1 MPEIP
6 SDKIAR
12 RIVDAK
18 GYFYHFS
25 VKRTLKL
32 EAIKKPEKKYGN
44 RAAKSTH
51 GKNALRKKCVF
62 AIFISLNIQLDV
74 MGNLKVFSGRSNRPL
89 AEKIVRELG
98 TVLGQCEIKT
108 FSDGEIWVKYTE
120 NIRGSDVYI
129 VQSTNPPAENLL
141 ELLIMIDAARRAS
154 ARKVNAVIPYFGY
167 ARQDR
172 KDQPRVSITA
182 KLVANLITHAGA
194 DRVITMD
201 LHAPQIQGFFDIP
214 VDHLYSSA
222 VLVKRFKRM
231 HLANLAVAS
240 PDVGGI
246 KMARA
251 YAKRLEADLILIDK
265 RRPRQNEAEV
275 MNIIGEARGKNILI
289 VDDLIDTAGTLCN
302 AVKALKDAGAREV
315 YAACTH
321 PVLSGSAVA
330 RITASALS
338 KIVVTDSL
346 PLPKGC
352 SKIAEESVARIFAEA
367 IKRTFKFKS
376 ISSLFDVDKG

>member
-1 MPEIP
+1 M
-6 SDKIAR
+6 
-12 RIVDAK
+12 
-18 GYFYHFS
+18 G
-25 VKRTLKL
+25 
-32 EAIKKPEKKYGN
+32 
-44 RAAKSTH
+44 
-51 GKNALRKKCVF
+51 AL
-62 AIFISLNIQLDV
+62 
-74 MGNLKVFSGRSNRPL
+74 MVFSGRSNRPF
-89 AEKIVRELG
+89 AEKISRELG
-98 TVLGQCEIKT
+98 SPLGRCDIKQ
-108 FSDGEIWVKYTE
+108 FSDNEIWVKFSD
-120 NIRGSDVYI
+120 NIRGSDVFI

-141 ELLIMIDAARRAS
+141 ELLIMIDAAKRAS
-154 ARKVNAVIPYFGY
+154 ARKVVAVIPYFGY

-182 KLVANLITHAGA
+182 KLIANLITAAGA

-201 LHAPQIQGFFDIP
+201 LHAPQIQGFFDMP

-222 VLVKRFKRM
+222 VLVKHFTKQRIP
-231 HLANLAVAS
+231 HLAVAS

-251 YAKRLEADLILIDK
+251 YAKRLEADLIVIDK

-275 MNIIGEARGKNILI
+275 MNIIGDVQGKNLLI

-302 AVKALKDAGAREV
+302 AVDALKEAGAGKV

-321 PVLSGSAVA
+321 AVLSGNAIE
-330 RITASALS
+330 RIMSSGLT

-346 PLPKGC
+346 PIEDRC
-352 SKIAEESVARIFAEA
+352 SKIEVESVAWIFAEA
-367 IKRTFKFKS
+367 MKRTFKHMS